1 MIYSKYYE
9 CMACACVLC
18 INYMVTRLFFR
29 SRLRFSK
36 KWKSASVVLHCQDL
50 LSEVKWLLLR
60 HFYVSTWVTTYW
72 GIIFIFC
79 QDRNHYQFVMFSFT
93 WQTVL
98 FAFLAELL
106 YWHGIQQTFG
116 YHSATFYFLCKK
128 KKKKWGVRERKEI
141 RFYCKHCIWCLII
154 IPRFHCLTRH
164 LKKCY

>member
-1 MIYSKYYE
+1 MIYNKYYE

-18 INYMVTRLFFR
+18 INYMVTRLFCR
-29 SRLRFSK
+29 SRLPLFWEVKVSQC
-36 KWKSASVVLHCQDL
+36 AVLHCQGL

-60 HFYVSTWVTTYW
+60 HFYVSAWVATHW

-93 WQTVL
+93 WQTIL

-116 YHSATFYFLCKK
+116 YHSAALYFLCKK
-128 KKKKWGVRERKEI
+128 KKKVGEGEKEKKYDSIVNSAYGVWKL
-141 RFYCKHCIWCLII
+141 F
-154 IPRFHCLTRH
+154 PDFTV
-164 LKKCY
+164 